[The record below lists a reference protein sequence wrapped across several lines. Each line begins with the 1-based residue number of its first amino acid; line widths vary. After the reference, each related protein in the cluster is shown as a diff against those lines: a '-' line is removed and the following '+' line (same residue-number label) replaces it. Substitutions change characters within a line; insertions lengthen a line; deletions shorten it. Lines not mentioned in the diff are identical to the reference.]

1 MCLEKVEERGKVQP
15 ASIHPVDPPAASTT
29 TTTTT
34 TGLKDHRRGIFF
46 LPTAGVMAEGGG
58 IGIVVGEPVAHR
70 TRGALEELPRSATIS
85 LHQSPAGKLS

>member
-1 MCLEKVEERGKVQP
+1 MSGEGGGKRKGP
-15 ASIHPVDPPAASTT
+15 ASIHPSSRPTCSIHYYYYYYWFKGPQKRD
-29 TTTTT
+29 
-34 TGLKDHRRGIFF
+34 IF